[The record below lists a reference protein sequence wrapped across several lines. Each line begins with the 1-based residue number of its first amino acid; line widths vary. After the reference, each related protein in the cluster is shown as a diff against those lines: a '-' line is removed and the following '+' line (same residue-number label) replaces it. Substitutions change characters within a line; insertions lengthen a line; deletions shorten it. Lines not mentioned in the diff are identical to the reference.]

1 VIRLPGQ
8 LGVGI
13 GGAPR
18 GLLIPLP

>member
-8 LGVGI
+8 FGVGV

-18 GLLIPLP
+18 GLLIPIE